1 MLDTD
6 EEQNELI
13 QEFLVECYEGLDK
26 LDQDLLTLEED
37 PRNTEILSGIFRTF
51 HTIKGTAGFLAFRK
65 LESVAHQAEN
75 LLSKLRD
82 GALVMNTGRADAL
95 LKTVDTL
102 RAILASIES
111 SRSEG
116 DEDCTELLDNLKRLQ
131 QPDQDG
137 FLSSGVAPATATA
150 EATNEASEASATRT
164 TAEASE
170 PTPTSEPEAG
180 LGHSPETTAAAPP
193 AIVPS
198 PASLP
203 DAVAAARAARWASPP
218 PSLAAAQAAA
228 AGGAAS
234 AAGADEDE
242 GAEAAP
248 SVGKA
253 SGNKKK
259 EGSEASVATS
269 TAPAKSSKPNAVD
282 TSIRVDVNLLDSI
295 MNLVGEL
302 VLTRNQI
309 VQHTAT
315 DPSSALAAT
324 SQRLNL
330 ITSDLQE
337 GVMKT
342 RMQPIRNVWSKFPRV
357 VRDLTTACGKRAS
370 LVMEGEETELDR
382 TILEAI
388 KDPLTHMVRNS
399 VDHGIESVEERV
411 AAGKPAEGTLKL
423 RAYHEGGQVNLELI
437 DDGRGIDIDRVKEKA
452 VERGLLTR
460 DKAGRMSE
468 REALQLIFLPGFS
481 TAQKV
486 TNVSGR
492 GVGMDVVRTNIE
504 KIGGTVDIQ
513 SAKGEG
519 TTLRI
524 KIPLTLAII
533 PALLVTV
540 DGCRFAIPQV
550 SLIELVRL
558 EGERARD
565 AIEEVHG
572 TPVYRLRGE
581 LLPLVD
587 LRKELGLRPRPEID
601 HAGASAPMSAGTGV
615 PAGSSEGEASVSET
629 SLNIVVL
636 QADDRQYGLIV
647 DSVNDT
653 EEIVVKPLS
662 QQIRDIPVYAG
673 ATILG
678 DGRVALI
685 LDSIGIA
692 KRAHV
697 LDEQHG
703 HKQAR
708 EEAPVVTDAP
718 IRGGQVETLLLLD
731 LDENRAAIPLS
742 SVARLEE
749 IPVAEVEQSGD
760 FLVTQYRDRIMPL
773 VWLGRTKGRPVSR
786 AAESDER
793 LQVIVHASGEQH
805 VGLVV
810 DRIHDIVDASIVIER
825 TTNRA
830 DTLGSAVVQGRVT
843 DLLDIAGIVHRAIPN
858 LARATAPRGEGA
870 RA

>member
-1 MLDTD
+1 
-6 EEQNELI
+6 
-13 QEFLVECYEGLDK
+13 
-26 LDQDLLTLEED
+26 
-37 PRNTEILSGIFRTF
+37 
-51 HTIKGTAGFLAFRK
+51 
-65 LESVAHQAEN
+65 
-75 LLSKLRD
+75 
-82 GALVMNTGRADAL
+82 
-95 LKTVDTL
+95 
-102 RAILASIES
+102 
-111 SRSEG
+111 
-116 DEDCTELLDNLKRLQ
+116 
-131 QPDQDG
+131 
-137 FLSSGVAPATATA
+137 
-150 EATNEASEASATRT
+150 
-164 TAEASE
+164 
-170 PTPTSEPEAG
+170 
-180 LGHSPETTAAAPP
+180 
-193 AIVPS
+193 
-198 PASLP
+198 
-203 DAVAAARAARWASPP
+203 
-218 PSLAAAQAAA
+218 
-228 AGGAAS
+228 
-234 AAGADEDE
+234 
-242 GAEAAP
+242 
-248 SVGKA
+248 
-253 SGNKKK
+253 
-259 EGSEASVATS
+259 
-269 TAPAKSSKPNAVD
+269 
-282 TSIRVDVNLLDSI
+282 

-309 VQHTAT
+309 VQHTAS
-315 DPSSALAAT
+315 DPSSTLAAT

-357 VRDLTTACGKRAS
+357 VRDLTAACGKRAT
-370 LVMEGEETELDR
+370 LVMEGEDTELDR

-437 DDGRGIDIDRVKEKA
+437 DDGHGINVDRVKEKA
-452 VERGLLTR
+452 IERGLLTR

-481 TAQKV
+481 TAAKV

-533 PALLVTV
+533 PTLLVTV

-587 LRKELGLRPRPEID
+587 LRGELGLRPRPA
-601 HAGASAPMSAGTGV
+601 AGPIATSEADETTG
-615 PAGSSEGEASVSET
+615 AEL

-697 LDEQHG
+697 LDDQHG

-708 EEAPVVTDAP
+708 AEAAVEAPAP
-718 IRGGQVETLLLLD
+718 LRTGDIETLLLLD

-773 VWLGRTKGRPVSR
+773 VWLGRAKSR
-786 AAESDER
+786 AGQRLPDSDER
-793 LQVIVHASGEQH
+793 LQVIVHASGDQC

-810 DRIHDIVDASIVIER
+810 DRIHDIVDASVVIER

-843 DLLDIAGIVHRAIPN
+843 DLLDIAGIVHRAIPG
-858 LARATAPRGEGA
+858 LARQAASRAEGA
-870 RA
+870 RS